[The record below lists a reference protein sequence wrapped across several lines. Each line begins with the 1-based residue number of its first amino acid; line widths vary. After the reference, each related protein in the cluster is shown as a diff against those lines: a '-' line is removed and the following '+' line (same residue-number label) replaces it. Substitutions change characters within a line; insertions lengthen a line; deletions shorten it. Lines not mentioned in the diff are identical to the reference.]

1 MAGII
6 VGVSIGYFLI
16 IKVII
21 MESNEKS
28 GDAMEHVARIKK
40 QMGDLISHLRED
52 ISKVEDSKAKVLF
65 EVSAEAI
72 TGLQKAFT
80 DYENKTEEAWK

>member
-40 QMGDLISHLRED
+40 QMGDLISHLR
-52 ISKVEDSKAKVLF
+52 
-65 EVSAEAI
+65 
-72 TGLQKAFT
+72 
-80 DYENKTEEAWK
+80 